1 VALNHW
7 CDTQPDL
14 APFRL
19 AQGQID
25 AARAAAEELAQL
37 AAERDVPLLNAMA
50 AQASGP
56 VRLAEGDARKAPSAA
71 RRAWSLWQ
79 ELDAPYG
86 AARARVVVALAC
98 RALGDEDA
106 ARMELDV
113 ARVEALTGLTRSKAG
128 CGLTA
133 REVEVLRLPARP
145 GLSGR
150 RRPPPPVVGR
160 TAHAS
165 GPEVACSVRCTG
177 GCSLL
182 G

>member
-1 VALNHW
+1 VY
-7 CDTQPDL
+7 C
-14 APFRL
+14 
-19 AQGQID
+19 GVI
-25 AARAAAEELAQL
+25 AACMETFDPGGPR
-37 AAERDVPLLNAMA
+37 
-50 AQASGP
+50 SGRWRSTTGATP
-56 VRLAEGDARKAPSAA
+56 VRLAEGDARKALSAA

-79 ELDAPYG
+79 ELDAPYE

-106 ARMELDV
+106 ARMELDAARAGV
-113 ARVEALTGLTRSKAG
+113 RAPRGRPDLARVEALTGLTRSKAG

-177 GCSLL
+177 ERSLL

>member
-1 VALNHW
+1 VY
-7 CDTQPDL
+7 C
-14 APFRL
+14 
-19 AQGQID
+19 GVI
-25 AARAAAEELAQL
+25 AACMETFDPGGPR
-37 AAERDVPLLNAMA
+37 
-50 AQASGP
+50 SGRWRSTTGATP
-56 VRLAEGDARKAPSAA
+56 VRLAEGDARKALSAA

-79 ELDAPYG
+79 ELDAPYE

-106 ARMELDV
+106 ARMELDAARAGV
-113 ARVEALTGLTRSKAG
+113 RAPRGRPDLARVEALTGLTRSKAG

-182 G
+182 VQRSLSSV